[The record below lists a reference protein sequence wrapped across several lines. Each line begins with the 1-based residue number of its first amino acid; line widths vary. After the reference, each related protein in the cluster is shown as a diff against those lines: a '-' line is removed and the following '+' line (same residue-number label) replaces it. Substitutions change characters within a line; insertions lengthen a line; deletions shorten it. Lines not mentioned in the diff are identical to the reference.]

1 MLNIIETPSTA
12 SQAERNFYFY
22 EYKVLMLTP
31 PLPPLSFC
39 KVAVAAPTFRM
50 LRMWMSFPMLRM
62 CLSDHRASCA
72 AARACA

>member
-1 MLNIIETPSTA
+1 MLNIIETLSAA
-12 SQAERNFYFY
+12 SQAEQDFY

-31 PLPPLSFC
+31 PPPPLSFC